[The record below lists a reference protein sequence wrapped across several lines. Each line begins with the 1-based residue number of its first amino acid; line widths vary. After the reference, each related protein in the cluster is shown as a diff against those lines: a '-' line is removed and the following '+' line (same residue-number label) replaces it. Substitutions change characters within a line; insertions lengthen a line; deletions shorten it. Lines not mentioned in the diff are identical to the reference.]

1 MLTTSAKPQWI
12 SPSQTQRLR
21 RRKTLRYPGQ
31 DDAVRLAFIFP
42 PLGWNFIARV
52 VAGSL
57 SILCGVLLAGD
68 KLWLP
73 SLALGPAFAFVVLA
87 RGLIRRWRFR
97 PGAAALPPITVDAHC
112 ITLPVRA
119 FSSRTSQLP
128 LDQVRA
134 VVVTGR
140 LWWRTLVIDGC
151 RKRYA
156 YPLNSL
162 ADQFPLER
170 LRTALQDRITA
181 QPGGA
186 NQRAAMDARHSL
198 AQTRGQAWPWA
209 TLAALIALGASYGI
223 QRAFTS
229 PDDGLS
235 ILNAGADAPLLFTG
249 LFAEQW
255 WRMVS
260 STMLHLNAS
269 HVISNALALLVFGTL
284 LERLAGL
291 HRTVIVM
298 LLTGICASLVSAEL
312 HGLLPARLLP
322 PHLYAIGFSG
332 AIFGLI
338 GAFAV
343 LSWRFRTAIPPGMR
357 LPRAIWIALALLDGP
372 LILLVR
378 PELMSQVDILA
389 HAGGFAAG
397 LALGAL
403 FALEATD
410 TTALRRPAI
419 WAQAGFFAILA
430 VWTSGLVLAAVH
442 ARDPAALRQDRAAMA
457 SRLLGGGIG
466 LAEASFSNAVAW
478 SIAMD
483 PAAPAPLLE
492 QASELAARAVTFAV
506 RAKPKDN
513 SWAAASDTLAVLEYR
528 RGDLGSALR
537 REIPLL
543 GWRKDVDEHFAAFL
557 DQSER
562 EGGPQVWNGVRDDLP
577 RLTLQNGAFRL
588 TVPEAL
594 PAGARLYA
602 VLRHHGRLAGLLT
615 FQVPPAF
622 SGARTLPIPWATG
635 APKTG
640 DPPALWTD
648 PSTELVIGLYDR
660 RGCACPRPHM
670 GPTFRATPMA
680 AGVPSWMART

>member
-1 MLTTSAKPQWI
+1 MKYGASNLSEA
-12 SPSQTQRLR
+12 LM
-21 RRKTLRYPGQ
+21 TLSVSDPAIEATPEPAIAGR
-31 DDAVRLAFIFP
+31 DDAVRLAFISP
-42 PLGWNFIARV
+42 PLGWNFVVRV
-52 VAGSL
+52 VACNL
-57 SILCGVLLAGD
+57 FVLCGMLLAGG
-68 KLWLP
+68 KLWMP
-73 SLALGPAFAFVVLA
+73 ALALGPAFALMVLA
-87 RGLIRRWRFR
+87 RGLIRKWRFR
-97 PGAAALPPITVDAHC
+97 PNAAALPPITVDAHC

-119 FSSRTSQLP
+119 FSTRTSQLP

-140 LWWRTLVIDGC
+140 LWWRTLVIDGH

-162 ADQFPLER
+162 AGRLPLER

-198 AQTRGQAWPWA
+198 AQARGQAWPWA
-209 TLAALIALGASYGI
+209 TLAALVALGVTYGI

-235 ILNAGADAPLLFTG
+235 TLDFGASAPLLFTG
-249 LFAEQW
+249 LLAEQW

-260 STMLHLNAS
+260 STMLHLYPW
-269 HVISNALALLVFGTL
+269 HVIDNALALLVFGTL

-291 HRTVIVM
+291 HRTVMVM

-312 HGLLPARLLP
+312 HSLLPAHLLP
-322 PHLYAIGFSG
+322 PYLYAAGFSG

-357 LPRAIWIALALLDGP
+357 LPRAIWIVLALLDGP
-372 LILLVR
+372 LVLPVM
-378 PELMSQVDILA
+378 PQVDILA

-419 WAQAGFFAILA
+419 WAQAGCFAILA

-442 ARDPAALRQDRAAMA
+442 AHDPAALRHDRAAMA

-466 LAEASFSNAVAW
+466 LAEANFSNTVAW
-478 SIAMD
+478 SIAID

-492 QASELAARAVTFAV
+492 QASELAARAVAFAV
-506 RAKPKDN
+506 RAKLNDDF
-513 SWAAASDTLAVLEYR
+513 WAAASDTLATLEYR
-528 RGDLGSALR
+528 SGDLASALH

-557 DQSER
+557 DRSER
-562 EGGPQVWNGVRDDLP
+562 EGGPQVWNGGRDDLP
-577 RLTLQNGAFRL
+577 GLTLQNGAFRL

-602 VLRHHGRLAGLLT
+602 VLRHHGLLAGLLT
-615 FQVPPAF
+615 VQVPPAF
-622 SGARTLPIPWATG
+622 SGARTLPIPWAAG

-660 RGCACPRPHM
+660 RGCACPKPHM
-670 GPTFRATPMA
+670 GPTFSATPTA
-680 AGVPSWMART
+680 AGVPPWMTQT

>member
-1 MLTTSAKPQWI
+1 MSLPVTDPAIGATPEPAIADP
-12 SPSQTQRLR
+12 
-21 RRKTLRYPGQ
+21 
-31 DDAVRLAFIFP
+31 DVAVHLAFMP
-42 PLGWNFIARV
+42 PRLGWDFVRV
-52 VAGSL
+52 AAYTL
-57 SILCGVLLAGD
+57 SALCGMLLAGN
-68 KLWLP
+68 KVWMP
-73 SLALGPAFAFVVLA
+73 ALALGPAYAITVLA
-87 RGLIRRWRFR
+87 HGLIRKRRFR
-97 PGAAALPPITVDAHC
+97 PDAAALPPITIEARC
-112 ITLPVRA
+112 ITLSVRA
-119 FSSRTSQLP
+119 FSTGTDQLP

-140 LWWRTLVIDGC
+140 LWWRTLVIDGH

-162 ADQFPLER
+162 AGPLPLER

-198 AQTRGQAWPWA
+198 AQARGQAWPWA
-209 TLAALIALGASYGI
+209 TLAALVALCIAYGI
-223 QRAFTS
+223 QRAFAS
-229 PDDGLS
+229 HDDVLS
-235 ILNAGADAPLLFTG
+235 TLDFGASAPLLFTG
-249 LFAEQW
+249 LFGEQW

-260 STMLHLNAS
+260 STMLHLHPWHA
-269 HVISNALALLVFGTL
+269 ISNALALLIFGTL

-291 HRTVIVM
+291 QRTVMVM

-312 HGLLPARLLP
+312 YGLLPARLLP
-322 PHLYAIGFSG
+322 PHLFAAGFSG
-332 AIFGLI
+332 ALFGLI

-372 LILLVR
+372 LVLLVM
-378 PELMSQVDILA
+378 PQLMSQVDILA

-397 LALGAL
+397 LALGGL
-403 FALEATD
+403 FALEAAD

-419 WAQAGFFAILA
+419 WAQAGFFASLA
-430 VWTSGLVLAAVH
+430 VWTSGLVLAAMH
-442 ARDPAALRQDRAAMA
+442 AHDPAALRQDRAVMA

-466 LAEASFSNAVAW
+466 LAEANISNAVAW

-492 QASELAARAVTFAV
+492 QASELAARAVAFAA
-506 RAKPKDN
+506 RAKLNDG
-513 SWAAASDTLAVLEYR
+513 SWAAASDTLAMIEYR
-528 RGDLGSALR
+528 RGDLDAALH

-543 GWRKDVDEHFAAFL
+543 GWRGDVDEHFAAFL
-557 DQSER
+557 DRSEHK
-562 EGGPQVWNGVRDDLP
+562 GGPQVWNGGRDDLP
-577 RLTLQNGAFRL
+577 GLTLQNGAFRL

-602 VLRHHGRLAGLLT
+602 VLRHHGVLAGLLT
-615 FQVPPAF
+615 VQVPPSF
-622 SGARTLPIPWATG
+622 SGARTLPIPWAAG

-648 PSTELVIGLYDR
+648 PATELVIGLYDR
-660 RGCACPRPHM
+660 RGCACPAPQM
-670 GPTFRATPMA
+670 GPTFRATPA
-680 AGVPSWMART
+680 AGGVPPWMART